1 MKQQDD
7 KYEAHD
13 LGVGSLI
20 CCTVYQYLYDGYC
33 RVPCRFLFYAV
44 LLFYNYLFL
53 SQLYHIQY
61 HDLLQWSVQSIAAFG
76 FL

>member
-1 MKQQDD
+1 MQQDD

-20 CCTVYQYLYDGYC
+20 CCKVYQYPYYRYR
-33 RVPCRFLFYAV
+33 RVPCRFYFHAV

-53 SQLYHIQY
+53 SLLYNIKY
-61 HDLLQWSVQSIAAFG
+61 HDTVQWSVQSIAAFG
-76 FL
+76 LL